1 MYASDIHVSRFYWV
15 HPVYFLCCCQMEKVL
30 HINIVIC
37 ITIFGLILNISL
49 FFSNISNLSVH
60 FYIEIHFIVLKNKS
74 TLSTE
79 AIIIRMSVLFSLFFL
94 QCEVYISFSAKITA
108 FFLIDVS
115 FNFSLLHFL
124 TGHHQ
129 FLDWKQNKTKQAC
142 LYLHVW
148 MKNEQVNP
156 SSTCWS
162 KPAVLNWWQL

>member
-1 MYASDIHVSRFYWV
+1 M
-15 HPVYFLCCCQMEKVL
+15 
-30 HINIVIC
+30 
-37 ITIFGLILNISL
+37 
-49 FFSNISNLSVH
+49 
-60 FYIEIHFIVLKNKS
+60 LKNKS
-74 TLSTE
+74 RVSTGP
-79 AIIIRMSVLFSLFFL
+79 IIIRMSVLFPLFFP

-108 FFLIDVS
+108 FFFLIDVS

-142 LYLHVW
+142 LYLHAW

-162 KPAVLNWWQL
+162 KPAVLNWWQLQGVPLRESVLSPRPTESERLENACWLEKYWVWDSNSGWENNVKPGSFLKSRIWVLC